1 MNNEILT
8 FLVVLHSLVKVAW
21 ETRQFCRAGG
31 RLAEPLAI
39 P

>member
-8 FLVVLHSLVKVAW
+8 FLVVLHSLVKVAS
-21 ETRQFCRAGG
+21 ETRQICRAGG
-31 RLAEPLAI
+31 RLAELLAI